1 MDKIKRLFLSET
13 SKDTL
18 ISLAGL
24 GTIAVAGM
32 IFTIITARALDPAL
46 FGVFSALNALVGLL
60 SSLGDLG
67 ISSALVNFIPKFPN
81 RRNILISVAFWFQIT
96 VTSVLTLLLV
106 LAGLMHGLIVPGSE
120 TIHFVIIGF
129 LTGFYILQGFALGIF
144 NAEKKFFQASFIQG
158 FDSVLKLTITA
169 AIFFGGRLNI
179 ELALLANL
187 ISCALS
193 LVYGFY
199 GEFRNIRPIFPKE
212 QMAEIFQFSKWIALS
227 RTFSVMISRV
237 DILLLNLLA
246 GGFQAGIFSAAS
258 RITLLFALLVS
269 SIGSVTAP
277 RFSSFIH
284 KSDTKKYLGKVTIL
298 VGAVSLLMIATIIFA
313 DPIVRLIFGPKY
325 IQSIPIFQALTLA
338 MIPFLLGVITT
349 TPLIYSLNQPKF
361 TSRITILQVL
371 IIVGLDLIL
380 IPRFQAFGPVI
391 SLGVANTVTLILSG
405 WKLYSLLK

>member
-1 MDKIKRLFLSET
+1 MDKAKRLLISQT
-13 SKDTL
+13 TRDTL
-18 ISLAGL
+18 ISFTGL
-24 GTIAVAGM
+24 VTIAVAGM
-32 IFTIITARALDPAL
+32 IFTVITARALDPAL

-81 RRNILISVAFWFQIT
+81 RRNILISVTFWFQIT
-96 VTSVLTLLLV
+96 VTSVLTLLLIS
-106 LAGLMHGLIVPGSE
+106 AGLVHNLIVPGSE
-120 TIHFVIIGF
+120 TGHFVIIGF

-169 AIFFGGRLNI
+169 AIFFGGHLNI

-199 GEFRNIRPIFPKE
+199 GEFRNIRPIFPRE
-212 QMAEIFQFSKWIALS
+212 QMAEIFRFSKWIALS

-258 RITLLFALLVS
+258 RISLLFVLLVS

-277 RFSSFIH
+277 RFSSFIN
-284 KSDTKKYLGKVTIL
+284 KSDIKKYLGKVAIL
-298 VGAVSLLMIATIIFA
+298 VGGVSLLMIITIIFA
-313 DPIVRLIFGPKY
+313 DPIVKLVFGSKY
-325 IQSIPIFQALTLA
+325 IQSISIFQALTLA

-371 IIVGLDLIL
+371 IIIGLDLVL
-380 IPRFQAFGPVI
+380 IPRFQALGPVI
-391 SLGVANTVTLILSG
+391 SLGIANTITLILSG